1 MIVIK
6 SKYTKWQDI
15 RREYSNPVII
25 DVTSK
30 ATDDFVRLSPFYP
43 HGGIPVPFSP
53 GTTAMSVEGVWQGL
67 KVFRDA
73 DVDTSVFHN
82 TAMRGIKRNAISFG
96 RPLGHRKGIR
106 GTELLGYVSAR
117 RLIYVPTYRW
127 MLENKAGD
135 LVERIRLISRT
146 RTVVLLDYNTNPDV
160 EDTSSPLSHAA
171 LIKQYIESK

>member
-43 HGGIPVPFSP
+43 HGRIPVPFSP
-53 GTTAMSVEGVWQGL
+53 GTTAMSVESVWQGL
-67 KVFRDA
+67 KVFQNA
-73 DVDTSVFHN
+73 DIDTSLFHN
-82 TAMRGIKRNAISFG
+82 GLMHGIKRTAARFG
-96 RPLGHRKGIR
+96 QPLGHRKGVR
-106 GTELLGYVSAR
+106 GTELLDYVSAR

-127 MLENKAGD
+127 ILENKAND
-135 LVERIRLISRT
+135 IVERIRLISRT
-146 RTVVLLDYNTNPDV
+146 HTVVLLDYNTNPDV